1 MGKIIDLL
9 GYRFGKLTVIDYA
22 GKDKDNRAQWLCKCD
37 CGNNKI
43 ISSNSLR
50 TGKTKSCG
58 CLWKEKAKEVH
69 SIDIIGDKYGKLTV
83 IKRIERSRFECLCEC
98 GDTTVVD
105 IRNLRSG
112 EVKSCGCLCRTNS
125 KNEISPKD
133 LTGMRFGK
141 LIVKN
146 KDEKSNKLICQCDC
160 GRTIATKRSYLL
172 NGDTKSC
179 GCIRIKDLTGQRF
192 GKLIVKDF
200 VGTNKHSTAMW
211 NCICDCGNKTVVSSN
226 CLISGDTQS
235 CGCIISLGEAHI
247 KNLLEKNNVNF
258 NPQQTFLKTEI
269 DGLRYDFGILNDSN
283 KVIGLIEYDGLQHF
297 QPFSFNKATYEEKV
311 QNYIELAQRD
321 FRKNEFAF
329 KNNIPLLRIKYD
341 CKNID
346 NEILSFLDNI
356 FEIERKKR
364 DGGCLINV

>member
-1 MGKIIDLL
+1 M
-9 GYRFGKLTVIDYA
+9 
-22 GKDKDNRAQWLCKCD
+22 
-37 CGNNKI
+37 
-43 ISSNSLR
+43 
-50 TGKTKSCG
+50 
-58 CLWKEKAKEVH
+58 
-69 SIDIIGDKYGKLTV
+69 
-83 IKRIERSRFECLCEC
+83 
-98 GDTTVVD
+98 
-105 IRNLRSG
+105 
-112 EVKSCGCLCRTNS
+112 
-125 KNEISPKD
+125 
-133 LTGMRFGK
+133 
-141 LIVKN
+141 
-146 KDEKSNKLICQCDC
+146 
-160 GRTIATKRSYLL
+160 
-172 NGDTKSC
+172 
-179 GCIRIKDLTGQRF
+179 
-192 GKLIVKDF
+192 
-200 VGTNKHSTAMW
+200 
-211 NCICDCGNKTVVSSN
+211 
-226 CLISGDTQS
+226 ISGDTQS

-356 FEIERKKR
+356 FEIERKKEME
-364 DGGCLINV
+364 VA